1 MPSDGGKVWA
11 ARLIGSQNS
20 RTRTITVYAPA
31 PFGGWGMGDGCQASE
46 IRGASLHPPSPIPY
60 PLLPHVGVVAGEP
73 VGACWGEGIDH
84 VAVFENFHTVRHV
97 GRDHQ
102 AFPRTE
108 FQLFAVDL
116 EHEGAAHDIGYLLVD
131 VMVLRHHSAFLQVQA
146 GNS

>member
-1 MPSDGGKVWA
+1 MPSDGGTVWA
-11 ARLIGSQNS
+11 ARAMGSRKS
-20 RTRTITVYAPA
+20 RTRTVTVYAH
-31 PFGGWGMGDGCQASE
+31 GHMGMGLRDGCHASE
-46 IRGASLHPPSPIPY
+46 IRGASFHPPSPSPY
-60 PLLPHVGVVAGEP
+60 PLFPHVGVVAGEP